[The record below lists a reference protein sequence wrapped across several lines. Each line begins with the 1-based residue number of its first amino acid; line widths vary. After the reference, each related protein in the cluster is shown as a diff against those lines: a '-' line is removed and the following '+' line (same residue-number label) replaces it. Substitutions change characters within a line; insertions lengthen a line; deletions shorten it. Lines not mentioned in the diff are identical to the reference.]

1 MGGYYEEKYVTQRG
15 SCLEMF
21 CSGKYPIEL
30 RIEMIFFASK
40 IQCNTKTESQSKI
53 LPDMN
58 LYNDCYSHNL
68 YLAYSNSSLCQIKFT
83 DLCTWQ

>member
-1 MGGYYEEKYVTQRG
+1 MIRRTFTVK
-15 SCLEMF
+15 C
-21 CSGKYPIEL
+21 PIEL

-40 IQCNTKTESQSKI
+40 IQYNTKTESQSKI

-58 LYNDCYSHNL
+58 LYNDFYSHNL

-83 DLCTWQ
+83 DLLGNEFHITILLIDRFLL